1 MAGFGYKYLIFLV
14 VFHTLAFQAQSTGM
28 LEQETPQNRHAKVI
42 SEFSSSNLT
51 EQATVSDEARIRSS
65 GAFSR
70 IGALAGFINTVVKL
84 LISPYTAIEATSLPS
99 FFQILIKG
107 IIGITEAY
115 VAYLFVRG
123 GA

>member
-28 LEQETPQNRHAKVI
+28 LEQETPQNRHAKVVDTWQ
-42 SEFSSSNLT
+42 SENIT
-51 EQATVSDEARIRSS
+51 EQASVTAGS
-65 GAFSR
+65 GIISGVFSP
-70 IGALAGFINTVVKL
+70 IAALAGFLNSIVGFLV
-84 LISPYTAIEATSLPS
+84 SPYTAIQATSLPGM
-99 FFQILIKG
+99 FQMLISGILG
-107 IIGITEAY
+107 VSEAY